1 MANDKAK
8 PSPSKGAG
16 SKRFRHSAQTK
27 ANKQRAAETRA
38 RRLEAA
44 ERRRHSETYIDP
56 QTGKKRLRGLP
67 EIIERRQT
75 QARHIAIKR
84 MQRQNFNKLSDKL
97 KKAHREA
104 GKAHGN

>member
-38 RRLEAA
+38 RRLEA
-44 ERRRHSETYIDP
+44 D
-56 QTGKKRLRGLP
+56 
-67 EIIERRQT
+67 
-75 QARHIAIKR
+75 
-84 MQRQNFNKLSDKL
+84 LSAAADAL
-97 KKAHREA
+97 
-104 GKAHGN
+104 